1 MSNLFAAIPGPLAA
15 ERFDVLHETRAFK
28 LERIVSTGQA
38 TPPGQWH
45 DQARDE
51 WVLVLRGS
59 AGLRFEDETEP
70 RLLRAGDHVLIPP
83 LRRPPRRRE
92 RRRLGR
98 GPLLCGIGR
107 NFHIEHK
114 LLVSGHAGRPFE
126 RNEGLPAE
134 AR

>member
-1 MSNLFAAIPGPLAA
+1 MTEIPPSANLFAPLSRTSTD
-15 ERFDVLHETRAFK
+15 EDITVLLTTPNVRI
-28 LERIVSTGQA
+28 ERIVSTGQA

-70 RLLRAGDHVLIPP
+70 RLLRAGDHVLIPAH
-83 LRRPPRRRE
+83 RRHRVEWTDATEPTVW
-92 RRRLGR
+92 LA
-98 GPLLCGIGR
+98 L
-107 NFHIEHK
+107 HY
-114 LLVSGHAGRPFE
+114 S
-126 RNEGLPAE
+126 